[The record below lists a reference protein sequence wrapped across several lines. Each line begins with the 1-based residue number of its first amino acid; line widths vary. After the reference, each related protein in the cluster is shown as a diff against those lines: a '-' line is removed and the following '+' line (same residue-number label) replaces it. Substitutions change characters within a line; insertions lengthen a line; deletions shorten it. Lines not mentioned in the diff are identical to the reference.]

1 MPPHDN
7 NTINVSNLFDLTGK
21 IVLVTGEF
29 YLPRSAQ
36 EEPSVLYTLRI
47 SMIAVNGSKSLRF
60 RV

>member
-1 MPPHDN
+1 MPTHDD

-21 IVLVTGEF
+21 IVLVTGES
-29 YLPRSAQ
+29 YLPRSIQ
-36 EEPSVLYTLRI
+36 KERSVLYTLRI